1 MATKRFPLKISHY
14 IIVSIALL
22 LPRKGTAIATTTSTI
37 VLQGCLGTPDYS
49 WSSVH
54 FVVTVD
60 AAVGRGL
67 VEFVSVLH
75 FLSIWHTDITPLT
88 LDSNRANCRKP
99 SKGRTFYAPLA
110 APVSHG
116 NIGTRQHQYIAHGC
130 MAILAHH
137 S

>member
-1 MATKRFPLKISHY
+1 MATKSFTLKISHY

-22 LPRKGTAIATTTSTI
+22 LPRKGTAIATTICTI
-37 VLQGCLGTPDYS
+37 ILQGWLATPDYS

-60 AAVGRGL
+60 AAVSTGL

-99 SKGRTFYAPLA
+99 NKGLTFYAHLA
-110 APVSHG
+110 APVSNG
-116 NIGTRQHQYIAHGC
+116 NIGIRQHQHIAHGC